1 MVELHGWVTIR
12 ETYKVFFEEE
22 KKIDL
27 LVARIKEKI
36 NRLSWFKPEI
46 KAQNGEWFLEFTLCS
61 NRINPQIIEVFEL
74 YTWIGKEA
82 SGSYGLIYLYN
93 DEDKNGKEN
102 QFQVFSLV
110 RGVVREN
117 KDSFLS
123 PVIPTIEDKDEL
135 C

>member
-12 ETYKVFFEEE
+12 ETYNAFFEEE
-22 KKIDL
+22 KKVDL

-46 KAQNGEWFLEFTLCS
+46 KAQNGEWFLEFTLFS

-82 SGSYGLIYLYN
+82 SGSYG
-93 DEDKNGKEN
+93 
-102 QFQVFSLV
+102 
-110 RGVVREN
+110 
-117 KDSFLS
+117 
-123 PVIPTIEDKDEL
+123 
-135 C
+135 